1 MARLRKDFNYFLHKV
16 TWINKINEIVIKSHK
31 KKVGIKIDIGNF
43 HCVV

>member
-31 KKVGIKIDIGNF
+31 KRWG
-43 HCVV
+43 